1 MVLILGIVHLL
12 LFRLTELKSVN
23 KWFVLLVLCNPFF
36 SLSLVRLMKDA
47 YFLLLLCLI
56 LDINRKD
63 NLLGNVVLIFGF
75 FVLPS
80 VRPWAIVL
88 PLLFLLKRAMAP
100 GTIKKRLFT
109 GMFVICILSL
119 TLMKYEYFLVWADY
133 ITSGKIGTYDLGLTN
148 QIKGLARIFF
158 SPGLYRIFNPNVYFM
173 YWMPS
178 LLFSIGAGLLLN
190 YYLIATFSFKRFVY
204 AIRNNRNSSMLF
216 LYIISGIFVYTF
228 AYAGSV
234 EFRIKSSILL
244 PLFYI
249 LASAKV
255 WKTKNFLEILIHF
268 QPRS

>member
-1 MVLILGIVHLL
+1 MKALLFLIGIFLFVLIQSNRRECLVSFLSILSNFFWLFIYEFDLLRINREVYWSDAEYYLSGKVEAISSFPGYDWLIQDLVNFGLNPFILRIIMVLILGIVHLL

-133 ITSGKIGTYDLGLTN
+133 ITSGKIGT
-148 QIKGLARIFF
+148 
-158 SPGLYRIFNPNVYFM
+158 
-173 YWMPS
+173 
-178 LLFSIGAGLLLN
+178 
-190 YYLIATFSFKRFVY
+190 
-204 AIRNNRNSSMLF
+204 
-216 LYIISGIFVYTF
+216 
-228 AYAGSV
+228 
-234 EFRIKSSILL
+234 
-244 PLFYI
+244 
-249 LASAKV
+249 
-255 WKTKNFLEILIHF
+255 
-268 QPRS
+268 